1 MLAARRMSQRRAGN
15 EELWAPS
22 ARIAL
27 TASLWRSARSGVA
40 ADREH
45 FRGAGFGQRVE
56 SGRRSAV
63 EGRQVWRAE
72 HTAIIDGAG
81 KFEITSKQVKEGPV
95 RGRGYWS
102 DDIEKEIQKYARSGI

>member
-1 MLAARRMSQRRAGN
+1 
-15 EELWAPS
+15 
-22 ARIAL
+22 
-27 TASLWRSARSGVA
+27 
-40 ADREH
+40 
-45 FRGAGFGQRVE
+45 
-56 SGRRSAV
+56 V